1 MEDKAQN
8 IFNLYKENNLLE
20 KVPENKHCQF
30 AIIFDT
36 KNEFILR
43 GQRYFCRLD
52 SFQLDPDI
60 SKWTRRGGSP
70 SWCWLCP
77 LYRTGFSPANFRV
90 KSIENV
96 QNLLIPEQMNIY
108 ETLEQIDDRQP
119 WLQIHQRTTLHFN
132 YEDWTFLSSERC
144 SDWVWLCGRWHGGL
158 GCYGDKSLL
167 WQVSVWPLLACEQG
181 MRPSQGRQTWPWVLS
196 KNWESKSM
204 KFFVF
209 SVNISLFSEG
219 YLAL

>member
-60 SKWTRRGGSP
+60 SKWTRREGSP
-70 SWCWLCP
+70 SWCWSCP

-108 ETLEQIDDRQP
+108 ETLEQIDDNLGYKSTRGP
-119 WLQIHQRTTLHFN
+119 LYTSTTKIELFSAQKDVLT
-132 YEDWTFLSSERC
+132 EFDFVGVDMEGLDAMVIRAF
-144 SDWVWLCGRWHGGL
+144 SDKCQYGL
-158 GCYGDKSLL
+158 SLL
-167 WQVSVWPLLACEQG
+167 VNKECGHHKVDKPGHGYYQRIGKVNQCNFLCL
-181 MRPSQGRQTWPWVLS
+181 VL
-196 KNWESKSM
+196 
-204 KFFVF
+204 
-209 SVNISLFSEG
+209 I
-219 YLAL
+219 

>member
-70 SWCWLCP
+70 S
-77 LYRTGFSPANFRV
+77 
-90 KSIENV
+90 
-96 QNLLIPEQMNIY
+96 
-108 ETLEQIDDRQP
+108 
-119 WLQIHQRTTLHFN
+119 
-132 YEDWTFLSSERC
+132 
-144 SDWVWLCGRWHGGL
+144 
-158 GCYGDKSLL
+158 
-167 WQVSVWPLLACEQG
+167 
-181 MRPSQGRQTWPWVLS
+181 
-196 KNWESKSM
+196 
-204 KFFVF
+204 
-209 SVNISLFSEG
+209 
-219 YLAL
+219 